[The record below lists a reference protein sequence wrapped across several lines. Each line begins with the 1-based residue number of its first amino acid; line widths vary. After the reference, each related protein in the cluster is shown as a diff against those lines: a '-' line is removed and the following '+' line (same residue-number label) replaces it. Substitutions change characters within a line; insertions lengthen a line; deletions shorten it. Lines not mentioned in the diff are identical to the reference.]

1 MLLDLGRLDSQPFWA
16 GVAMAGLAI
25 QLIVGLGNPGPEHAA
40 TRHNAGFWCVD
51 LLAERLHASWRAH
64 ARYHGEVARGA
75 LSGHELW
82 LLKPT
87 TYMNRSGLSVQA
99 MADYF
104 QIEPARILVVHDD
117 LDLPLGALRLK
128 QGGGAGGHNGLKD
141 LIAHLGDAFWRLRV
155 GIGHPGQ
162 RQQVIDY
169 VLQRA
174 SKAEQ
179 VCLDEAVDA
188 AAQVVPAL
196 LTDGA
201 GKVMNKLH
209 RRVPVAAGELSGN

>member
-1 MLLDLGRLDSQPFWA
+1 
-16 GVAMAGLAI
+16 MAGLVI
-25 QLIVGLGNPGPEHAA
+25 KLIVGLGNPGPEHAA

-51 LLAERLHASWRAH
+51 LLARQMGASWRAH
-64 ARYHGEVARGA
+64 ARYQGEVARGVLA
-75 LSGHELW
+75 GQELW
-82 LLKPT
+82 LLKPM

-99 MADYF
+99 MAEYF
-104 QIEPARILVVHDD
+104 QIDPAQVLTVHDD

-141 LIAHLGDAFWRLRV
+141 LISHLGDSFWRLRV

-179 VCLDEAVDA
+179 ACLDEAIDA
-188 AAQVVPAL
+188 ATQIVPDL
-196 LTDGA
+196 LSNGA
-201 GKVMNKLH
+201 EKVMNKLH
-209 RRVPVAAGELSGN
+209 RRVPAAAGELSGN